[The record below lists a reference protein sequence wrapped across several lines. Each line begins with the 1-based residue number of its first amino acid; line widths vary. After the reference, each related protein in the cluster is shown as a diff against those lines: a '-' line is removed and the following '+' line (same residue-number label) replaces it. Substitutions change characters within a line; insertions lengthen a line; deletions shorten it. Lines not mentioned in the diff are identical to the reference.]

1 MPQLIVSESQD
12 RSRLDHMLNEIG
24 AAPSRS
30 QLGRWI
36 DEGLVR
42 VNDAPVSKAGHKLR
56 VGDKIEWEAPELKA
70 LDVAAEEIQLDIIYE
85 DADLLVINKPV
96 GLVVHPG
103 AGHASGTLVNALL
116 HHCDDLSGIG
126 GIERPGIVHRL
137 DKDTSGLLAVA
148 KHDQAHHALQAQLQS
163 RRMKRCYYALAEQG
177 FAADE
182 GVVEA
187 PIGRHPVDR
196 QRMAVVGDGRFAR
209 THWRVLRRFGEYTWL
224 ALELDTGRT
233 HQIRVHLRHIH
244 HPLVGDAVYGSKRR
258 HPFKV
263 ERPLLHAYQLSF
275 SHPRTGVALRF
286 EAPLPADFAQVLASL
301 EKKYPERVAPD

>member
-1 MPQLIVSESQD
+1 MPQLIVSDSQD
-12 RSRLDHMLNEIG
+12 RSRLDHLLGEIG

-56 VGDKIEWEAPELKA
+56 AGDKVEWEAPELKA
-70 LDVAAEEIQLDIIYE
+70 LDVAAEAIQLDIVYE

-148 KHDQAHHALQAQLQS
+148 KHDRAHHALQAQLQS

-177 FAADE
+177 FAQDE

-196 QRMAVVGDGRFAR
+196 QRMAVVSDGRFAR
-209 THWRVLRRFGEYTWL
+209 THWRVVRRFGDYTWL

-275 SHPRTGVALRF
+275 SHPRTEVALSF

-301 EKKYPERVAPD
+301 EKKYP